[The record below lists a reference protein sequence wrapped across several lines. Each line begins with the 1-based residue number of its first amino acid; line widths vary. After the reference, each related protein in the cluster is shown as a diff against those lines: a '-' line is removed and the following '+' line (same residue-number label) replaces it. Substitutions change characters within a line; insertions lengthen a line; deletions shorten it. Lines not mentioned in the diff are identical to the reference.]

1 MYRLSHM
8 HVVYV
13 HTPDMYA
20 HGTFEYI
27 AGAQAERLTSRRFS
41 GRRCSCWLQS
51 QAKGLPC
58 LRASPVWDKPT
69 SPSPDFSSSQ
79 PRRRPTATA
88 ATPDGAGRPSCP
100 SAYLPIHLTCLIAQ
114 DSHMFRTLSICNS
127 SYVAGAPCSRT
138 ASVCCLC
145 SPDAVG
151 FMVGYKGKDPS
162 KATAAN
168 ATAKLGLCRMDARCS
183 DELLALAPRCS
194 RVPIRWL

>member
-1 MYRLSHM
+1 
-8 HVVYV
+8 
-13 HTPDMYA
+13 
-20 HGTFEYI
+20 
-27 AGAQAERLTSRRFS
+27 
-41 GRRCSCWLQS
+41 
-51 QAKGLPC
+51 
-58 LRASPVWDKPT
+58 
-69 SPSPDFSSSQ
+69 
-79 PRRRPTATA
+79 
-88 ATPDGAGRPSCP
+88 
-100 SAYLPIHLTCLIAQ
+100 
-114 DSHMFRTLSICNS
+114 MFRTLSICNS